1 MAIDSNHN
9 HIDRVNSSLVQLCE
23 QGSHYIGFVV
33 AVISVIV
40 LVGWIF
46 DLEILKSIVPG
57 LATMKVNTALLF
69 LFSGSLLLR
78 RSWPRQW
85 RPIAALA
92 VVIIAALTLTE
103 YAFDWQLGID
113 EWLVPDVASRL
124 AGSDTP
130 GRMSVMTAV
139 NFLLIGMSC
148 LFMKRR
154 GRYVLLGQ
162 ALAATVSI
170 FALLALVGYFY
181 NVESLYKV
189 SPYSSMALHTAAAF
203 FALGIGILLKTTDYS
218 FMKTSVSDTAGGL
231 VIRWLLPLST
241 VVLLG
246 LGWLRIQ
253 GQYAGAYD
261 AEFGAAIFTVVSIVV
276 LMVVIIWTGD
286 YLHRL
291 DLLRLQSEVQLQE
304 SHDDLEKRVEERT
317 QELELANKDLEAFS
331 YSISHDLRAPLRA
344 LSGFSRI
351 LMEDFESTLPEE
363 ANEHLQVI
371 DQEAARMSK
380 MIEELLTFSRLG
392 KQPLNFVSVA
402 LGDVVQGVL
411 AQLKSQQN
419 DRQIEITVS
428 DLPICWGD
436 RTLLEHVM
444 MNLLSNALKY
454 TCKQE
459 QAHIEVGYKQD
470 EADNIYYVKDN
481 GVGFSMRYAH
491 KLFGVF
497 QRLHS
502 AQEFEGVGVGLSI
515 VARIIHRHGGRIWAE
530 SEVGKG
536 ATFFFTLKRPDIKE
550 IS

>member
-69 LFSGSLLLR
+69 LFSGSLLVR
-78 RSWPRQW
+78 WSWPRQW

-139 NFLLIGMSC
+139 NFLLIGVSC

-419 DRQIEITVS
+419 GRQIEITVS

>member
-69 LFSGSLLLR
+69 LFSGSLLVR
-78 RSWPRQW
+78 WSWPRQW

-170 FALLALVGYFY
+170 LALLALVGYFY

-317 QELELANKDLEAFS
+317 QQLELANKDLEAFS

-419 DRQIEITVS
+419 GRQIEITVS